1 LKWKKKGTRREY
13 VDFNTTAKDLL
24 YAGCSDAH
32 LTQNKSRHIDPFLK
46 LYYGRPIMI
55 NQNLDVDRCEAN
67 GAYCRFEGLQ
77 LKPGVT
83 INDLETVQIDGYF
96 VRCASV
102 TQIQHLVLKNEDAP
116 KDANG
121 NCRLVLLQPR
131 QETCSVKYPIPLF
144 GPPKKHTPRLSQ
156 GMSLLQFP
164 IIVSNA
170 VTVHKLQGRTI
181 KNLLV
186 SCCNYADNWMYVVL
200 SRVKTRGGLFLRKPI
215 DGNKLRGMST
225 MLLEFLDHFRTTKS
239 PQEANEDEYRRRYT

>member
-1 LKWKKKGTRREY
+1 M
-13 VDFNTTAKDLL
+13 
-24 YAGCSDAH
+24 
-32 LTQNKSRHIDPFLK
+32 K

-121 NCRLVLLQPR
+121 NCRLVLLLPR